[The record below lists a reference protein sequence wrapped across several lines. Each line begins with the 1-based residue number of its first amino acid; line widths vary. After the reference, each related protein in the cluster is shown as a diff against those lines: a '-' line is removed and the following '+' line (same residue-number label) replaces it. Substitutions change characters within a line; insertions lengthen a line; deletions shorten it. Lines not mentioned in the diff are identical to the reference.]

1 MASYFISAFFKV
13 RGSFSTVKNPVR
25 TSSKLLHAAHS
36 LSSRDSKSNFRK
48 TVNRHD
54 GPSKEHRGVEAR
66 SSALLHFHPSSVFS
80 AGTAKKRAEIQRRR
94 EGVEEEH
101 TERGAAKTEGRLQPP
116 DRPLTPAEWKL
127 LRESHRNLKVFDI
140 AMMNVLLASK
150 SELRVAKSL
159 LTFVA
164 TETGTLS
171 YNLLLRYLA
180 LCVCH
185 GHDHEVPDVYEIMR
199 SSFSCLE
206 TGAASLFIR
215 SFSRTGNWS
224 RALSLLQEIFKPS
237 ARNYG
242 DVIAALMRHGQLTA
256 AWTLYQEL
264 MDNGQTPFQETW
276 SSLFQPVVKDTEG
289 QTTSLH
295 QQQQRL
301 LGILHYM
308 RNNQIYPQERL
319 AHSIK
324 AWFESLPGQKWTGR
338 WTSVHPRY
346 VLCPCCGS
354 DLESIQLTVEEY
366 QQLKDRVMT
375 DVIQGPDIFTKTTPR
390 ELGYFKE
397 FVKQRAPFDVVVD
410 GLNVASSNVG
420 KCKQSTTVRKDKVAW
435 DPQDMKLIRQRAHCF
450 YTDNIS
456 EDDPYL
462 LYAALHSGAQCV
474 FVSKDLMRDHKASLQ
489 DQTTR
494 RVFFKWQRGH
504 QLVLDGYVVEGRTV
518 RYDTVVQ
525 TSGDSWHI
533 PYDDQDDQ
541 DRTTYEVPQKWLCLT
556 QQ

>member
-1 MASYFISAFFKV
+1 PKKTNLNKPCTCV
-13 RGSFSTVKNPVR
+13 WVCVWV
-25 TSSKLLHAAHS
+25 
-36 LSSRDSKSNFRK
+36 SRDSKSNFRK

-101 TERGAAKTEGRLQPP
+101 TERGAPP

-127 LRESHRNLKVFDI
+127 LRDLF
-140 AMMNVLLASK
+140 K
-150 SELRVAKSL
+150 STVSRERCQMCFRSL

-224 RALSLLQEIFKPS
+224 RALSLLQEVKQPS

-338 WTSVHPRY
+338 WTSVHPSGSCR
-346 VLCPCCGS
+346 CCGS

-420 KCKQSTTVRKDKVAW
+420 KCKQSTTLLAVVSGLQRQGLAW

-518 RYDTVVQ
+518 RFKSIPSYDTVVQ

>member
-1 MASYFISAFFKV
+1 MC
-13 RGSFSTVKNPVR
+13 
-25 TSSKLLHAAHS
+25 
-36 LSSRDSKSNFRK
+36 FR
-48 TVNRHD
+48 
-54 GPSKEHRGVEAR
+54 
-66 SSALLHFHPSSVFS
+66 
-80 AGTAKKRAEIQRRR
+80 
-94 EGVEEEH
+94 
-101 TERGAAKTEGRLQPP
+101 
-116 DRPLTPAEWKL
+116 
-127 LRESHRNLKVFDI
+127 
-140 AMMNVLLASK
+140 
-150 SELRVAKSL
+150 SL

-224 RALSLLQEIFKPS
+224 RALSLLQEVKQVWSRRRTLVSVPAHLLTSLLSPQIFKPS

-324 AWFESLPGQKWTGR
+324 AWFE
-338 WTSVHPRY
+338 RY
-346 VLCPCCGS
+346 EPPHG
-354 DLESIQLTVEEY
+354 
-366 QQLKDRVMT
+366 
-375 DVIQGPDIFTKTTPR
+375 
-390 ELGYFKE
+390 
-397 FVKQRAPFDVVVD
+397 
-410 GLNVASSNVG
+410 N
-420 KCKQSTTVRKDKVAW
+420 RK
-435 DPQDMKLIRQRAHCF
+435 
-450 YTDNIS
+450 
-456 EDDPYL
+456 
-462 LYAALHSGAQCV
+462 
-474 FVSKDLMRDHKASLQ
+474 
-489 DQTTR
+489 
-494 RVFFKWQRGH
+494 
-504 QLVLDGYVVEGRTV
+504 
-518 RYDTVVQ
+518 
-525 TSGDSWHI
+525 
-533 PYDDQDDQ
+533 
-541 DRTTYEVPQKWLCLT
+541 
-556 QQ
+556 